1 MSPRPIA
8 DRNPATI
15 GDPGS
20 RSASTNKPISSASSV
35 IVPDFV
41 RANGTPSW
49 FSRNR
54 TSSRSRTDLSNAPA
68 AMVSM
73 NPPASGPPQ
82 IGYGWSYVD
91 AYPTTR
97 TPPSA

>member
-1 MSPRPIA
+1 M
-8 DRNPATI
+8 
-15 GDPGS
+15 
-20 RSASTNKPISSASSV
+20 V
-35 IVPDFV
+35 QQ
-41 RANGTPSW
+41 
-49 FSRNR
+49 NR

-91 AYPTTR
+91 APHHPHPALRLRLAELDTDHAGLHRVR
-97 TPPSA
+97 T